1 MANAKTKPAGAGRPG
16 GMTSLEIRAA
26 LILKG
31 KLVSDIAR
39 FLGVH
44 RTMVSQVVNRRTRTE
59 YVRAAVASALGLTI
73 EEVFGADGGDEKT
86 TIAR

>member
-1 MANAKTKPAGAGRPG
+1 
-16 GMTSLEIRAA
+16 MTSLEIRAA